1 MLKARFVM
9 VAGKQACEA
18 TLRACRLC
26 SSTGFVYFKKQNREL
41 QYASSDWR
49 KPDHKHW
56 IIRL

>member
-1 MLKARFVM
+1 M

-18 TLRACRLC
+18 TLRACRLR